1 MILGITGPTGSGKTT
16 LLQLIA
22 DQGGLILDCDA
33 IYHQLLRTDPSLLA
47 AIGDRFPGTVTNG
60 VLDRKALGTIVFA
73 DSQAL
78 QDLNRITHTAVKSEV
93 LRQLE
98 TAPAV
103 AAIDAIGLFEGDL
116 AALCHATVAVTAPEE
131 IRVARLM
138 ARDGITEEYAR
149 NRIAAQH
156 KDSWFTARCDQVLV
170 NDDTADA
177 FRAKCLAFLRE
188 LGIMKEKP

>member
-47 AIGDRFPGTVTNG
+47 AIEERFPGTVTNG
-60 VLDRKALGTIVFA
+60 VLDRKALGAIVFA
-73 DSQAL
+73 DGQAL

-93 LRQLE
+93 LRRLE

-103 AAIDAIGLFEGDL
+103 AGAVRGAITCGQRAG
-116 AALCHATVAVTAPEE
+116 
-131 IRVARLM
+131 RRS
-138 ARDGITEEYAR
+138 
-149 NRIAAQH
+149 
-156 KDSWFTARCDQVLV
+156 SWWDRRWSRCSS
-170 NDDTADA
+170 
-177 FRAKCLAFLRE
+177 R
-188 LGIMKEKP
+188 G